1 MSMPPATKPDHAET
15 TVPQP
20 LVAIVGRPN
29 VGKSAIFNRMV
40 GRRQALVEE
49 ISGTTRDRHYG
60 DVDWRG
66 ERFRL
71 VDTGGLDPE
80 DEEGYPV
87 LIRRQVEIA
96 MAEANVLVFVVDA
109 LVGMT
114 AADQAVAEMLRRV
127 AKPVFLLANKAENE
141 ARREGAVQFY
151 ELGM

>member
-1 MSMPPATKPDHAET
+1 MSTSTPAKPDSLV
-15 TVPQP
+15 TVPRP

-71 VDTGGLDPE
+71 VDTGGLAPKAE
-80 DEEGYPV
+80 DGYPE
-87 LIRRQVEIA
+87 LIRRQVELA
-96 MAEANVLVFVVDA
+96 VAEANVIVFVVPFLATDA
-109 LVGMT
+109 FIIGPF
-114 AADQAVAEMLRRV
+114 LRSPLHR
-127 AKPVFLLANKAENE
+127 P
-141 ARREGAVQFY
+141 
-151 ELGM
+151 LG